1 MCPRKATVETRV
13 YCDVCRNFTPTVG
26 PMVLKRR
33 KGANYYLKSVCGACN
48 SVKPFRHLN
57 KLQVKAFPDDVR
69 SMPENSDINVSEV
82 PAELNPI
89 IEPNPLIEQN
99 AQSSSHESNERQ
111 QVANET
117 SNLHDKIVDAIELL
131 EANGFTVLVS

>member
-1 MCPRKATVETRV
+1 
-13 YCDVCRNFTPTVG
+13 VCRNFTPTVG
-26 PMVLKRR
+26 PIVLKRR

-99 AQSSSHESNERQ
+99 AQSSSTEVKISDKVSQR
-111 QVANET
+111 VANEHHSVT
-117 SNLHDKIVDAIELL
+117 SGANDIRDRIVDAIELL